1 MNLAQLT
8 IVGLV
13 ATDLDTRTLADGRRR
28 VRFRVAATSRVLDPG
43 TGRWRDG
50 ETTFL
55 AVVAWRRVADAAGQL
70 RRGAR
75 VVVIGQLRQYDYARD
90 GQRETGYELQAQEIA
105 LCLPARPSTAAAL
118 DTGATSDSGA
128 GAGADAG

>member
-8 IVGLV
+8 VVGTV
-13 ATDLDTRTLADGRRR
+13 VTDVDLCPVSDGRLRAK
-28 VRFRVAATSRVLDPG
+28 FRVAANSRILDPA

-50 ETTFL
+50 DSTFL
-55 AVVAWRRVADAAGQL
+55 GVVAWRRLAEAAGQL

-90 GQRETGYELQAQEIA
+90 GHRENGYELQAQEIA
-105 LCLPARPSTAAAL
+105 LCLPAPGTTTGTSAAVAATA
-118 DTGATSDSGA
+118 TPRS
-128 GAGADAG
+128 